1 MKKKSDFIGII
12 ETAMGI
18 AIYVIPIVC
27 GFFIITWAGKA
38 YHEGHKLF
46 VEESLDAPGFAHSE
60 MVTISAQDAESALAV
75 GRILEKQN
83 LISSGLTFAVKARLS
98 GYDDSILPGTFI
110 LSSDM
115 TMQQMLE
122 KLSKTPGDENQD
134 QADGAENGTGDTDTG
149 GAGQEKE
156 NKDVWGQY

>member
-1 MKKKSDFIGII
+1 MKKRSDFIGII
-12 ETAMGI
+12 EAAMGI
-18 AIYVIPIVC
+18 MIYVIPIVC

-38 YHEGHKLF
+38 YHEGYKIF

-60 MVTISAQDAESALAV
+60 MVTISAQDAGSALAV
-75 GRILEKQN
+75 GRILEKQD
-83 LISSGLTFAVKARLS
+83 LISSGITFAIKARLS
-98 GYDDSILPGTFI
+98 GYDDKILPGTFI

-122 KLSKTPGDENQD
+122 KLSKTPGTETMD
-134 QADGAENGTGDTDTG
+134 QAEGDETGTGDMDTG

>member
-1 MKKKSDFIGII
+1 MDNNIERTGLIERVIGII
-12 ETAMGI
+12 LD
-18 AIYVIPIVC
+18 VLPILC
-27 GFFIITWAGKA
+27 AFIIVALAGKA
-38 YHEGHKLF
+38 YSEGYGLF
-46 VEESLDAPGFAHSE
+46 VQKGMDDIGSAHSE
-60 MVTISAQDAESALAV
+60 MVTISAQDAGSALAV

-122 KLSKTPGDENQD
+122 KLSKTPGTETMDQTEGDET
-134 QADGAENGTGDTDTG
+134 GTGDMDTG
-149 GAGQEKE
+149 WAGQEKE

>member
-1 MKKKSDFIGII
+1 MKKRSDFIGII
-12 ETAMGI
+12 EAAMGI

-27 GFFIITWAGKA
+27 GFLIITWAGKA

-134 QADGAENGTGDTDTG
+134 QEDGAENGTGDTDTG